1 MIYILKNLKFFSEKK
16 KIVNC
21 KNIFL
26 TYFVKSKNVDE
37 NIKHFWGKLTKFL
50 LKIDYKFNFI
60 NLQNV
65 DLNDIKLVDKRYFFL
80 KNYLS
85 FIDIFKAIFI
95 YLIFYFKN
103 FFLLSRNIYFSNKLN
118 LDLQFFLKR
127 SLKKSLYGFKS
138 LETIIIIQNIKN
150 FINHS
155 NTKNI
160 IYIAENQSWEKILN
174 FEAKKNKIK
183 TFGVIHSLINKWDMR
198 FTNTKTKKNYVDIF
212 PTYFLVNGKYN
223 KIKLAE
229 KKIVK
234 KVIEVESLR
243 YSFLKSNKKEK
254 ILYKLLIYG
263 SFEEL
268 TTKKLLDEIDK
279 SDKIKKKFKIFFKD
293 HPSIK
298 SNLKYNYKFLRSGE
312 NIKGYVA
319 IVPNNSS
326 VIIDLT
332 LKKIP
337 VLTYDNDYDLNANY
351 YEILYSK
358 NNFSSYRDLENLLLK
373 KFNKTRT
380 VSRLKNNSELYLNS
394 KLNLWKKFKK
404 NYL

>member
-1 MIYILKNLKFFSEKK
+1 
-16 KIVNC
+16 
-21 KNIFL
+21 
-26 TYFVKSKNVDE
+26 
-37 NIKHFWGKLTKFL
+37 
-50 LKIDYKFNFI
+50 
-60 NLQNV
+60 
-65 DLNDIKLVDKRYFFL
+65 
-80 KNYLS
+80 
-85 FIDIFKAIFI
+85 
-95 YLIFYFKN
+95 
-103 FFLLSRNIYFSNKLN
+103 
-118 LDLQFFLKR
+118 
-127 SLKKSLYGFKS
+127 
-138 LETIIIIQNIKN
+138 
-150 FINHS
+150 
-155 NTKNI
+155 
-160 IYIAENQSWEKILN
+160 
-174 FEAKKNKIK
+174 
-183 TFGVIHSLINKWDMR
+183 MR
-198 FTNTKTKKNYVDIF
+198 FTNNKTKKNYVDTF
-212 PTYFLVNGKYN
+212 PSYFLVNGKYN

-254 ILYKLLIYG
+254 TLHNLLIYG

-279 SDKIKKKFKIFFKD
+279 SNKIKKKFKIFFKD

-337 VLTYDNDYDLNANY
+337 VLTYDDDYDLNANY
-351 YEILYSK
+351 YEILNNN
-358 NNFSSYRDLENLLLK
+358 NNFSNYRDLENLLLK
-373 KFNKTRT
+373 KLNKTRT
-380 VSRLKNNSELYLNS
+380 VSRLKNNSELHLNH